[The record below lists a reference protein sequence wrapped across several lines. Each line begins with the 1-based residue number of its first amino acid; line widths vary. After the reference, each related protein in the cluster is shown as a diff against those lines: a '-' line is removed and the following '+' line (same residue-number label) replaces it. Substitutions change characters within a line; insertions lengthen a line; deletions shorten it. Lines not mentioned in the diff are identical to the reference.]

1 MFSVQVDHVSD
12 LVLNIIEALF
22 GLKSQISC
30 KEELSEALDSSFL
43 IIVLEN
49 ISGESE
55 SMFGFQTGTMADI
68 ALVLEPASGHKQ
80 FSLESNEYAFC
91 GLIVLCDCGSKGF
104 HDGFEH
110 TIEFDIVDPD
120 QKASTLLTTDHGF
133 TFSDCALLLDN
144 IVLHQMPLIQL
155 HFSFHFF

>member
-30 KEELSEALDSSFL
+30 EKELSEALDSSFL

-55 SMFGFQTGTMADI
+55 SMFSFQISAMADI
-68 ALVLEPASGHKQ
+68 AFVLEPASGHKQ

-110 TIEFDIVDPD
+110 AIEFYIVDPNL
-120 QKASTLLTTDHGF
+120 KPSTLLTTDHGF
-133 TFSDCALLLDN
+133 TFCDCALLLDD
-144 IVLHQMPLIQL
+144 IVLH
-155 HFSFHFF
+155 